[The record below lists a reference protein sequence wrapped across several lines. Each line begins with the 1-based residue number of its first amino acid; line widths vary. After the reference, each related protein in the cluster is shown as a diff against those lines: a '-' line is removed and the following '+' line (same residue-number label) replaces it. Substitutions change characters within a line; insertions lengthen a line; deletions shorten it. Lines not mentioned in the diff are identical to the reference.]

1 MSLRDKL
8 SADLKEAMK
17 SGDAVRKTTIRNVMA
32 ALKEA
37 EQRKREELVKQALK
51 KHGVTRPTETDE
63 AAIAAYQQAVEKAL
77 AAEEV
82 DAKSALDE
90 GEELAAIQRLIKQ
103 RQDSIT
109 EAGKAGRQDVAAN
122 EQAELELLQAYLP
135 AQMSREEIEAEARAV
150 IAQVGA
156 SGPRDMGKVMG
167 PLMSR
172 LQGRADGKVI
182 SDVVRSL
189 LSG

>member
-1 MSLRDKL
+1 MSLKDRL

-51 KHGVTRPTETDE
+51 KHGVVRPAESDE
-63 AAIAAYQQAVEKAL
+63 AAMAAYQQAVEKAI

-82 DAKSALDE
+82 DSKSALDE
-90 GEELAAIQRLIKQ
+90 GEELAAVQRLIKQ
-103 RQDSIT
+103 RQDSIA
-109 EAGKAGRQDVAAN
+109 EAGKAGRQDVAAS

-182 SDVVRSL
+182 SDVVRAL